1 MSKIEERLRSVNAHV
16 APYANDLVR
25 GWCHE
30 GADTL
35 KACEQALRAILPR
48 NVAVNNPNVADD
60 EEMPLNVTIGEL
72 RPVAAA
78 LAKLEG
84 AK

>member
-30 GADTL
+30 GADVL
-35 KACEQALRAILPR
+35 KACEQALRAI
-48 NVAVNNPNVADD
+48 
-60 EEMPLNVTIGEL
+60 EL
-72 RPVAAA
+72 RVDGLTFKHKPETQAALDA
-78 LAKLEG
+78 IKAHARETLAKLEG